1 MNRWLPWLLLVALA
15 GGGAFALLSKNA
27 PSEPVSALPAPP
39 LDQTGAV
46 VRDEQQAEQATGGSD
61 PQAPDE
67 TLTGVVREHVDVAQ
81 YTYLRLA
88 TDSGDKNDK
97 SDKWAAVY
105 RAPVKDG
112 TTVTV
117 IHAAQV
123 AKFHSR
129 ELNRDFDSIWFGM
142 LPGHETAPAASA
154 GSAGAASQAPAASA
168 GSVAASPPPKG
179 AVSIAELA
187 KGAAAFDGKQVTVA
201 GRVVK
206 ENDGILGRNWI
217 HLQDGTGSAKDG
229 SNDVLVTTAD
239 SEAPHAVGQ
248 EVTATGTVRTNQ
260 DFGSGYAYK
269 FMLEK
274 AALAP
279 RTR

>member
-1 MNRWLPWLLLVALA
+1 VNRWLPWLLVVALA
-15 GGGAFALLSKNA
+15 GGLAFALLSKNT

-39 LDQTGAV
+39 LDNGGAV
-46 VRDEQQAEQATGGSD
+46 ANDEPEPSGAAEPG
-61 PQAPDE
+61 APDE
-67 TLTGVVREHVDVAQ
+67 TLTGVVKEHFDVPQ
-81 YTYLRLA
+81 YTYLHLA
-88 TDSGDKNDK
+88 TDSGDKG
-97 SDKWAAVY
+97 DKWAAVY

-117 IHAAQV
+117 IHAAQLS
-123 AKFHSR
+123 KFHSR
-129 ELNRDFDSIWFGM
+129 ELNRDFDRIWFGM
-142 LPGHETAPAASA
+142 LPGHETAPVATAAS
-154 GSAGAASQAPAASA
+154 GAPQAPAPSA
-168 GSVAASPPPKG
+168 APVAAAPPPKG
-179 AVSIAELA
+179 VVAIADLA

-201 GRVVK
+201 GHVVK
-206 ENDGILGRNWI
+206 ETDGILGRNWI
-217 HLQDGTGSAKDG
+217 HLQDGSGNAKDG
-229 SNDVLVTTAD
+229 NNDVLVTTAD
-239 SEAPHAVGQ
+239 SDAPHAIGQ